1 MRQALRKQPMPLLIV
16 VCGTAAIVA
25 AACVA
30 TGDARV
36 SGLWIAA
43 ILASLGIL
51 ENGARRSVMRWGRE
65 AQTISCEELA
75 VVAAPLVASPAAIVI
90 SVCVAGVVT
99 NLLLRRPVIKAVWNV
114 ASLTLQALLAMV
126 AFVALGGA
134 QDGSTR
140 SLFAALAA
148 AGVFLVV
155 NVSLFSLLLNK
166 LGAGPLRETL
176 AGTVR
181 GEAAHTVGIISIG
194 ALGALALSRDAWTLP
209 FVLLAVV
216 AFERGLDGYIRARE
230 NHNRVE
236 SLLASS
242 SDGIFALDGNGRITS
257 WNPAM
262 ELLLAIGASSAV
274 GAPLRTIAADVLTD
288 EQLDLLLDAG
298 TEPVELAG
306 VVDSLGDSRTL
317 RFARSPIPG
326 RGTIVTVSDST
337 ALVSSLE
344 AMRANRDR
352 LGLAL
357 KSSGAALWEWDPV
370 EGRFTWSENLAVA
383 GVVGVGPQAFAAG
396 LGLLPEDVSRAER
409 ANDAAV
415 ETGEPYEIEVR
426 AAGPDGTP
434 RWLRLRAD
442 VIRRNGTTLLRG
454 LTQDISETRRREQ
467 ERRELAKA
475 TRIASSQAAD
485 AEQRL
490 QRMLEQM
497 NDGFY
502 AIDRD
507 WKFVYVNDRGARLL
521 GSTPEELIGGSSA
534 AYERFGRRFAEA
546 CREAMEHRV
555 VTHVE
560 DEALEPGR
568 WFALTVHPAPEGI
581 WLFTRETTEERH
593 LEDQLRHAQK
603 MDAVGRLAGGI
614 AHDFNNLLTVI
625 NGYSSLALA
634 RATEVDAL
642 LARRVEQV
650 LAAGQRAATLTSQL
664 LAFSRQQVL
673 QTRVVDLNATIADVE
688 GMLRRLIGPKIT
700 IETSL
705 HAHLHEVK
713 ADPGGLEQVLMNLC
727 VNARDAINGD
737 SGTITIQTANRTYEP
752 GDALPDPDLRPGD
765 YVVVSVGDTGTGIP
779 EDILPRIFEPFF
791 TTKPAGSGTGLGL
804 ATAYGIVKQSGGALT
819 VSSGSA
825 GTVFTV
831 LLPRTFERVV
841 ANVPED
847 DQAPA
852 GGGETILLVEDEPVV
867 RGLARELLT
876 SFGYRVVDVESAEAA
891 LAVSGDYDLLV
902 SDVVMPGRNG
912 VELASELTAA
922 RPGLRVLLMSGHSTD
937 DMRLLDGNR
946 RWRYLSKPF
955 TPHDLAWTVRALLD
969 APPDTDSKSVLAS
982 PSLV

>member
-1 MRQALRKQPMPLLIV
+1 MPLLIV

-30 TGDARV
+30 TGDARL

-43 ILASLGIL
+43 LLASLGIL

-75 VVAAPLVASPAAIVI
+75 VVAAPLVASPAAIVV
-90 SVCVAGVVT
+90 SVAVASLLT
-99 NLLLRRPVIKAVWNV
+99 NLLLRRPRIKAVWNV
-114 ASLTLQALLAMV
+114 ASLTFQALVAMIV
-126 AFVALGGA
+126 FVELGGA
-134 QDGSTR
+134 RDGSTR

-148 AGVFLVV
+148 AVAFLVV
-155 NVSLFSLLLNK
+155 NIGLFSLLLNR

-181 GEAAHTVGIISIG
+181 GEAAHTVGILSIG
-194 ALGALALSRDAWTLP
+194 VLGALALVRDAWTLP

-236 SLLASS
+236 SLLAAS

-262 ELLLAIGASSAV
+262 ELLLAVDAASAV
-274 GAPLRTIAADVLTD
+274 GRPLRAVAAGILTD
-288 EQLDLLLDAG
+288 GQIDLLLDNG
-298 TEPVELAG
+298 TDPLELG
-306 VVDSLGDSRTL
+306 IVDSLGERRTL
-317 RFARSPIPG
+317 RVARSPIPAS
-326 RGTIVTVSDST
+326 GTILTVSDST

-344 AMRANRDR
+344 AVRANRDR

-357 KSSGAALWEWDPV
+357 KSSGAALWEWDPA
-370 EGRFTWSENLAVA
+370 EGRFTWSENL
-383 GVVGVGPQAFAAG
+383 GSGGGSGPQAFAAG
-396 LGLLPEDVSRAER
+396 LGLLAEDVSRAER
-409 ANDAAV
+409 ANEAALAS
-415 ETGEPYEIEVR
+415 GEPYEIEVR
-426 AAGPDGTP
+426 AAGQDGV

-454 LTQDISETRRREQ
+454 ITLDISETRRREE

-507 WKFVYVNDRGARLL
+507 WRFAYVNERGARLL
-521 GSTPEELIGGSSA
+521 GSTPGELVGGSPA
-534 AYERFGRRFAEA
+534 AYERLGSVFASA
-546 CREAMEHRV
+546 CRESMEHRV
-555 VTHVE
+555 VTRVE

-568 WFALTVHPAPEGI
+568 WFELTVHPAPEGI

-593 LEDQLRHAQK
+593 LEEQLRHAQK

-634 RATEVDAL
+634 RATQVDGL

-650 LAAGQRAATLTSQL
+650 LAAGQRAAALTSQL

-673 QTRVVDLNATIADVE
+673 QTRVVDLNAAVADVE
-688 GMLRRLIGPKIT
+688 GMLRRVIGPRIS

-705 HAHLHEVK
+705 HPHLHDVK

-737 SGTITIQTANRTYEP
+737 PGTITIQTANRTYEP
-752 GDALPDPDLRPGD
+752 GDVLPDPELRPGD
-765 YVVVSVGDTGTGIP
+765 YVVVSVGDTGSGIP

-819 VSSGSA
+819 VSSGSE

-831 LLPRTFERVV
+831 LLPRTFERV
-841 ANVPED
+841 AALAPEID
-847 DQAPA
+847 APA
-852 GGGETILLVEDEPVV
+852 GGGESILLVEDEPVV
-867 RGLARELLT
+867 RGLTRELLT
-876 SFGYRVVDVESAEAA
+876 SFGYRVVDVDSAEAA
-891 LAVSGDYDLLV
+891 LAVSADYDLLV
-902 SDVVMPGRNG
+902 SDVVMPGKNG
-912 VELASELTAA
+912 IELASELTGA
-922 RPGLRVLLMSGHSTD
+922 RPGLRVLLVSGHSTD

-955 TPHDLAWTVRALLD
+955 TPHDLAWTVRSLLD
-969 APPDTDSKSVLAS
+969 APPETDSGRFLAS
-982 PSLV
+982 PTMV